1 MIFCIQSSGPQKEK
15 PMKGKKGK
23 QQKQQQ
29 QVQRSAGSAGK
40 NKSAN
45 QKGWIAKKTLDDITV
60 QVGSMDFDGTS
71 QVLIVVS
78 MLEIGRL
85 RFHYDNDNK
94 ISLSFS
100 LLFCTQRDE
109 QLIVSTSRL
118 LQR

>member
-29 QVQRSAGSAGK
+29 QQVQRSAGSAGK
-40 NKSAN
+40 NKPAN

-85 RFHYDNDNK
+85 RFHYDNGYENDNE

-100 LLFCTQRDE
+100 LRFCT
-109 QLIVSTSRL
+109 
-118 LQR
+118 